1 MLNNET
7 VRKLDEMH
15 QGVMIVLHSKI
26 LYSVYLGR

>member
-15 QGVMIVLHSKI
+15 RGVMIVLHLKI
-26 LYSVYLGR
+26 LYSVYHGR